1 MLYAVIDVGSNSVRL
16 SVYQCENGNI
26 QPLTDKKD
34 TVGLAGYVE
43 NGIMV
48 EEMRVFVQQ
57 HIAQKQSE
65 TSILSLEILIFRAS
79 PFLRLHLCG
88 M

>member
-26 QPLTDKKD
+26 QPLIDKKD

-48 EEMRVFVQQ
+48 EEGMKKAAGQKIPPPKGRTGRNPSGQTVQNRVG
-57 HIAQKQSE
+57 HME
-65 TSILSLEILIFRAS
+65 W
-79 PFLRLHLCG
+79 G
-88 M
+88 